1 MATRPFKLR
10 KYRTEGWQHYK
21 VSTHF
26 TLGEF
31 IRDQRE
37 APAASEV
44 KRIAHFAGTVLEPLR
59 ERYGRCLIVSGKRSP
74 TRNREVGG
82 APRSW
87 HVWEFHEGGL
97 AVDVVFA
104 RATPPIWAEAASK
117 GRAGGIGTYR
127 AHLHLDNGPRRYWS
141 SDAA

>member
-1 MATRPFKLR
+1 MASRPFKAR
-10 KYRTEGWQHYK
+10 KYRTEGWQHYR

-31 IRDQRE
+31 VKGQSE
-37 APAASEV
+37 APRWAEV
-44 KRIAHFAGTVLEPLR
+44 SKCIRFANDVLEPLR
-59 ERYGRCLIVSGKRSP
+59 ARYGPCTIVSGKRTP

-87 HVWEFHEGGL
+87 HVWEFHSGGV
-97 AVDVVFA
+97 AVDVVF
-104 RATPPIWAEAASK
+104 RRGTPPIWAEAANA
-117 GRAGGIGTYR
+117 GHAGGIGIYR

-141 SDAA
+141 SDAL